1 MVPSWALMG
10 NATYQYRRASSP
22 SVNDR
27 NQTDL
32 LILDFSKAFDKVA
45 HKRLL
50 LKLEYYGIRGL
61 VLTWIKAR
69 LIGRTQQVVL

>member
-32 LILDFSKAFDKVA
+32 LILDFSKAFEKSA
-45 HKRLL
+45 LKRLL
-50 LKLEYYGIRGL
+50 LTLEYCGSRGL
-61 VLTWIKAR
+61 VLAWIKAW
-69 LIGRTQQVVL
+69 LIRKNSKCGS